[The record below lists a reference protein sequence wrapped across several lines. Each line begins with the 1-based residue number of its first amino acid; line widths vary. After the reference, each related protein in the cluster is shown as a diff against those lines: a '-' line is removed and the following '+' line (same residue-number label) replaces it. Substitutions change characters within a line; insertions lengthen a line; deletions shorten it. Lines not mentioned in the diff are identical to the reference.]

1 MMIPFIIHSLSFL
14 VLLQGV
20 NSGFCLLRHTK
31 TWLANDVFLR
41 TLLHHK
47 LSLSQ
52 VALLFFMLLF
62 AITQLLCHVYKH
74 CKHYDN
80 ICEPA

>member
-20 NSGFCLLRHTK
+20 NSGFCLLCHTK

-47 LSLSQ
+47 LKDYSLFQ
-52 VALLFFMLLF
+52 VALLYFMLLF
-62 AITQLLCHVYKH
+62 AITQLLCHIV
-74 CKHYDN
+74 N
-80 ICEPA
+80 IMHL